1 MKHHSKRG
9 QRAACKRQDGLGDP
23 HTASEQVLA
32 HCRALPPHHMPV
44 PCDSP
49 PATSSALLSLANQ
62 SCTNRAYAQTHT
74 HRHITLTGT
83 SHTLTGTSH
92 TQAHHTHSQTHTHT
106 GTSHSQTH
114 THTGTS
120 HTLTGTSLTSRCTNH
135 PRAALL
141 ALPCCILFCRKCWSR
156 WRLYS
161 SDEDEVNRW
170 PQDEHASPACNRD
183 TTASIRLHTQTH
195 MYTRM
200 HTHTDETKIT
210 VMECPACPF
219 AHSFSRCGSNGR
231 EGMSSLSAPSP
242 SLRTPSS
249 FSLSRVALKLLLLEA
264 LPLCSEGVAS
274 GRTRGGGYSR
284 GCLGS

>member
-1 MKHHSKRG
+1 MKHHSKQG

-62 SCTNRAYAQTHT
+62 SCTSRAYAQTHT
-74 HRHITLTGT
+74 HRHITHTGT
-83 SHTLTGTSH
+83 SHTLTR
-92 TQAHHTHSQTHTHT
+92 
-106 GTSHSQTH
+106 
-114 THTGTS
+114 GTS
-120 HTLTGTSLTSRCTNH
+120 HTLTGTGTSLTSRCTNH

-219 AHSFSRCGSNGR
+219 AHSLSRCGSNGR

-274 GRTRGGGYSR
+274 GRTRGGRYSR